1 MSIIPFREFL
11 EILAPRAALH
21 GLQQPYAREH
31 GVCEPEEKRQF
42 VAPALS
48 EVTPVEKGRTSV
60 VLVSAPGAVGKTM
73 LAERIAVEK
82 HSPIWN
88 LGAVQVGHDFAT
100 GTVAGTFGDDLFSTV
115 TTELREGR
123 RVIVFDALDE
133 ARLRAGEANFEG
145 FLDGIADR
153 FRPPRAKVLLGR
165 KETVDWAALWLNDKG
180 DLPSHP
186 IVKLGLWNMVMI
198 S

>member
-1 MSIIPFREFL
+1 ML
-11 EILAPRAALH
+11 LLAA
-21 GLQQPYAREH
+21 
-31 GVCEPEEKRQF
+31 
-42 VAPALS
+42 
-48 EVTPVEKGRTSV
+48 
-60 VLVSAPGAVGKTM
+60 
-73 LAERIAVEK
+73 
-82 HSPIWN
+82 
-88 LGAVQVGHDFAT
+88 
-100 GTVAGTFGDDLFSTV
+100 FGDDLFSTV

-153 FRPPRAKVLLGR
+153 FRPPRAKPALVLLGR

>member
-31 GVCEPEEKRQF
+31 GVCEPEDKRQF

-82 HSPIWN
+82 HSPMWN
-88 LGAVQVGHDFAT
+88 LGAVQVGNDFAA
-100 GTVAGTFGDDLFSTV
+100 GTVAAAFGDDLFSTV

-145 FLDGIADR
+145 FLDGISEGGAKTR
-153 FRPPRAKVLLGR
+153 GPPR
-165 KETVDWAALWLNDKG
+165 N
-180 DLPSHP
+180 
-186 IVKLGLWNMVMI
+186 I
-198 S
+198 SANRHCR